1 MFSSWLQQQLQQK
14 AVSLEKLD
22 RRSEGEKKVLLLLFI
37 LATNELAT
45 ISKFRL
51 GHSKVQINLR
61 NYLKNKSRLVQRR
74 SVVDCISLKYIT
86 VIFTVLKMQEY

>member
-14 AVSLEKLD
+14 AVSLKKLD

-51 GHSKVQINLR
+51 RHSKVQINLR

-74 SVVDCISLKYIT
+74 SIVDCISLKYIT